1 MEIRKAGRITTQKA
15 ECDNFK
21 IVRRR
26 DFHETTLPRCLERC
40 LLVKIEK

>member
-21 IVRRR
+21 IVKI
-26 DFHETTLPRCLERC
+26 DETACFS
-40 LLVKIEK
+40 